1 MLGFG
6 VWVHKGRKYRS
17 LGLAQAHK
25 RQGRNSVDVLSIQ
38 GLPKL
43 LRLGRLGSW
52 STFISSVLPQ
62 YICLG
67 KIEVESEDMN
77 ILEV

>member
-1 MLGFG
+1 MHGFG
-6 VWVHKGRKYRS
+6 VWGHKGRKYRS
-17 LGLAQAHK
+17 LGLGQTRK
-25 RQGRNSVDVLSIQ
+25 RPLQGRNSVDVLSIQ

-43 LRLGRLGSW
+43 LRLGSLGSR

-67 KIEVESEDMN
+67 KIEVE
-77 ILEV
+77 